1 MCKDHVRNPHLNV
14 PDWLK
19 KEWASARKDDIA
31 DVLRQCNFDKD
42 EFLATMKTIVTK
54 RQTTKLKKE
63 QGWYCEEEMRSD
75 LKWKESKILGAKT
88 RCLELPETHVR
99 NNAYDG
105 VQEFWVT
112 IRESGTKTEE
122 TSYEESHQKTTKA
135 TTDPVFNMPGEKFKG
150 LAGMEKRDESESKQA
165 AAEPHTSRYGQA
177 WNHNYI
183 CFISNSFP
191 HKFGNFKMNEVK
203 VKFTMMFLVID
214 HHHFTDSAG
223 PVITDAANPGYL
235 GAQVGS
241 NNTGEFSAWIESA
254 ISLLSSEAHLPSSIT
269 FVYTSKLEVG

>member
-1 MCKDHVRNPHLNV
+1 MLETPISTYPN
-14 PDWLK
+14 WLK

-63 QGWYCEEEMRSD
+63 QGWYSEEEMRSD

-223 PVITDAANPGYL
+223 PVITDAA
-235 GAQVGS
+235 
-241 NNTGEFSAWIESA
+241 AWIESA